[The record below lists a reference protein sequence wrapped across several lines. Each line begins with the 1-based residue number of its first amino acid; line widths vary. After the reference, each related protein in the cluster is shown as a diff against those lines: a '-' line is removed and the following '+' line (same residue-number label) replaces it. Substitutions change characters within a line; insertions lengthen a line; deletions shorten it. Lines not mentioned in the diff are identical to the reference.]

1 MEQFAEFVVNHWVLF
16 LALLGILAMLAAT
29 SIGPV
34 LQGVKQVDP
43 LQATQMV
50 NHEGALFID
59 VREDD
64 EYRQGHIVNALHVP
78 LSRLQERITS
88 LDRHKNKPVIVVCQT
103 GHRSARGFSLMRKH
117 GFEAVYNLR
126 GGIQAWKSANLPL
139 KRG

>member
-1 MEQFAEFVVNHWVLF
+1 M
-16 LALLGILAMLAAT
+16 
-29 SIGPV
+29 
-34 LQGVKQVDP
+34 
-43 LQATQMV
+43 
-50 NHEGALFID
+50 
-59 VREDD
+59 
-64 EYRQGHIVNALHVP
+64 HVP

-117 GFEAVYNLR
+117 GFETVYNLR

>member
-29 SIGPV
+29 SVGPA

-50 NHEGALFID
+50 NHEGAVFVD
-59 VREDD
+59 VREDQ
-64 EYRQGHIVNALHVP
+64 EYQQGHIVNAVHVP
-78 LSRLQERITS
+78 LSRLQDRITS
-88 LDRHKNKPVIVVCQT
+88 LDRYKTKPVIVVCQT
-103 GHRSARGFSLMRKH
+103 GHRSARGFGLMRKH

-126 GGIQAWKSANLPL
+126 GGIQAWKGANLPL